1 MPWYNNLGSATCL
14 HRVVVYIELSIDLH
28 VHSKDL
34 HYLVANFGILLKAK
48 KMANS
53 PSNC

>member
-1 MPWYNNLGSATCL
+1 MPWYNNLGGVACL
-14 HRVVVYIELSIDLH
+14 HRVVVYIELYIDLY
-28 VHSKDL
+28 VDSKAL
-34 HYLVANFGILLKAK
+34 HYLIVNFGILLKAK